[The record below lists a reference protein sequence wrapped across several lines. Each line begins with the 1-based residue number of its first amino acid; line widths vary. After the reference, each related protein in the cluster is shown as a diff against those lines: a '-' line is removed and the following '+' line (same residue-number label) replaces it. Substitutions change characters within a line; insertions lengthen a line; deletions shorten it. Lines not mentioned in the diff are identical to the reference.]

1 MASLRS
7 MRLRMRSVRNIAQVT
22 RALEAVSAS
31 KVRRAQ
37 QQVLATRA
45 YAGKAYQ
52 VLQHL
57 GTQPGSAGSLHPL
70 LQARGEVRQVT
81 VLLISSDRGLCGAYN
96 TNMVRTAMDFVRG
109 QRSPVNFVA
118 VGRKGRELLLR
129 RRQHLI
135 AEFTA
140 IPGNPSFADVSA
152 IGELAVQEFLSGRAD
167 EVYLGYTDYV
177 NTLRQIPRVRP
188 LLPLRPEAEM
198 SMESAGFTAG
208 TVHGPAPAYIYEP
221 SQEALLDSIIPRFT
235 ALQVYQAIL
244 EAQASEHSARMVAMR
259 NATDS
264 AKDLL
269 GALQLSYNKARQLS
283 ITSDLLDIV
292 GGVEALARVAEIGG
306 SGLSAGS
313 QAQLSEAAV
322 PVGA

>member
-37 QQVLATRA
+37 QKVLATRA

-70 LQARGEVRQVT
+70 LQARAAVKTIT
-81 VLLISSDRGLCGAYN
+81 VLLITSDRGLCGAYN
-96 TNMVRTAMDFVRG
+96 TNMVRTAMDFVRAHSG
-109 QRSPVNFVA
+109 ITINFVA

-129 RRQHLI
+129 RRQHII
-135 AEFTA
+135 AEFTNL
-140 IPGNPSFADVSA
+140 PGNPSFVDVSA
-152 IGELAVQEFLSGRAD
+152 IGEVAVQEFLSGRAD

-198 SMESAGFTAG
+198 SLESAGMTAG

-221 SQEALLDSIIPRFT
+221 SQEALLDIIIPRFT

-269 GALQLSYNKARQLS
+269 GALQLGYNKARQLS

-292 GGVEALARVAEIGG
+292 GGVEALAQVAQVGG
-306 SGLSAGS
+306 DGALAAGS
-313 QAQLSEAAV
+313 QAQLTEAA
-322 PVGA
+322 